1 MLDRAGKRGRPSLSG
16 GRKPMK
22 AIYMKDQALWEEAQR
37 IADLQ
42 DKSLSDIIEDLLR
55 RYLSGTI

>member
-1 MLDRAGKRGRPSLSG
+1 
-16 GRKPMK
+16 MK